1 MSVQLREGKLDD
13 AEPCARICY
22 EAFKNIAERHGFAP
36 DLPSLRV
43 AERMMSM
50 LFQHPDIYRVIAER
64 EGRVVGSNFMD
75 ERSPIFG
82 IGPIT
87 VDGSEQDAGV
97 GRMLMED
104 ALRRA
109 DQRGAPGV
117 RLIQAGYHNRSLAL
131 YSKLGFDVREPLVN
145 LQGPPIR
152 WLSPDASVR
161 PARESD
167 VTACSELC
175 MRIHGHSRPGELRS
189 ALETGGAMVVQ
200 REGRLTGYTTGV
212 GFVGYTVGETN
223 ADLQALIGAA
233 PEYSGPGFLLPSR
246 NGELFRWC
254 LEHGLRV
261 VQPMTLMSRGFYQE
275 PRGAFLPSI
284 LY

>member
-1 MSVQLREGKLDD
+1 MEIRLRPGTLDD
-13 AEPCARICY
+13 AEHCARICY
-22 EAFKNIAERHGFAP
+22 EAFKDIAERHGFAP

-43 AERMMSM
+43 AERMMAM
-50 LFQHPDIYRVIAER
+50 LFQHPDIYRVVAER
-64 EGRVVGSNFMD
+64 DGRVVGSNFMD

-87 VDGSEQDAGV
+87 VDGAEQDSGV

-104 ALRRA
+104 ALRRVEE
-109 DQRGAPGV
+109 RGAPGA
-117 RLIQAGYHNRSLAL
+117 RLILAGYHNRSLAL
-131 YSKLGFDVREPLVN
+131 YTKLGFDVREALVN

-152 WLSPDASVR
+152 WRAPGASVR
-161 PARESD
+161 AARESD
-167 VTACSELC
+167 FAPCGELC
-175 MRIHGHSRPGELRS
+175 ARVHGHTRPGELRA
-189 ALETGGAMVVQ
+189 ALENGGAMVVE

-212 GFVGYTVGETN
+212 CFVGYSVGETN
-223 ADLQALIGAA
+223 TDLQMLIGAA

-246 NGELFRWC
+246 NGELLRWC

-275 PRGAFLPSI
+275 PQGAFLPSI